1 MKLALRVGN
10 LKPSPTLAISAK
22 AKAMKAEGRDVVD
35 FGAGEPDFDTPDNIK
50 DAAINAI
57 KGGFTKY
64 TAVGGIPEL
73 KDAIIDKFKNDNTL
87 EYTREEIIIS
97 CGGKHVL
104 YNLCQA
110 LFQQGDEV
118 IVPAPYWVS
127 YPAMITLAGAEPVIL
142 NTGEETGFRIDTER
156 LKESLTPKTR
166 AIVLNSPSNPTG
178 TVYSREELMAIYDTI
193 KDTDILVISD
203 EIYEKLLY
211 EEEFVSFANLGED
224 AKKRTII
231 VNGLSKS
238 YAMTGWRLGYAAGD
252 SDIIRAM
259 TSIQSQSTSNPTSI
273 SQKAGVEALRG
284 RQDDV
289 LKMVQEFD
297 KRRRYI
303 IERLN
308 TIKGVSCIAPMGA
321 FYVFP
326 NISKLFGLS
335 YKGTKVL
342 SSTDFSSLLLNEA
355 LVTVVPGA
363 AFGAEGYIRISYAK
377 SLKEIEKGL
386 DRMEGLVSNM
396 D

>member
-342 SSTDFSSLLLNEA
+342 SSTEFSSLLLKGA